1 MGQGLIEGKK
11 ARAYASKERL
21 WERTKVFNDFIL
33 KNIKFGS
40 KIKVCDLC
48 CGHGNTIELLKGK
61 VGEITGVDGSSEMI
75 KICKERLQGVKLVL
89 SYVNDTKLKS
99 EYFDYVI
106 LRNGLHHIKEKE
118 EVMNEIYRILKPK
131 GKLILIDKFYTNL
144 VMCHLTEIF
153 DLIFKFNTHYLNHYI
168 ISKEATLSP
177 FKKFKVVKEVY
188 TKGQNQMGIQAYM
201 TVLEKN

>member
-1 MGQGLIEGKK
+1 M
-11 ARAYASKERL
+11 
-21 WERTKVFNDFIL
+21 
-33 KNIKFGS
+33 
-40 KIKVCDLC
+40 
-48 CGHGNTIELLKGK
+48 
-61 VGEITGVDGSSEMI
+61 
-75 KICKERLQGVKLVL
+75 
-89 SYVNDTKLKS
+89 
-99 EYFDYVI
+99 I